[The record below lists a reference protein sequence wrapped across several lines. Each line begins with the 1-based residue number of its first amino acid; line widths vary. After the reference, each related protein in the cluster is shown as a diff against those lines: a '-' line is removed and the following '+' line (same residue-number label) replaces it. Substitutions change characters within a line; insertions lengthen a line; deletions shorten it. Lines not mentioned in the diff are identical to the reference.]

1 MGGEPSTHNQELPS
15 NGSAAPE
22 TRPSVAIHALE
33 FVKDGDVVG
42 LGTGRAATAF
52 VEALGAAVKQG
63 LRVRGVPTSQVTANL
78 AKQLGI
84 PLASLEEVERIDL
97 TFDGADE
104 VAPRL
109 DLIKGY
115 GGAMVREKIIAA
127 SSGRLIILVGAEKL
141 VPVLGSRGILPVEVV
156 PFGLP
161 LCQRRL
167 VELGCRPKVRL
178 VDGQSFVTDNGNQVL
193 DCGISPIRD
202 PAAFEQSILSIPG
215 VVGTGLFIGMADTV
229 LVQDGEMV
237 TVRHRDDRSRNAM
250 SSA

>member
-1 MGGEPSTHNQELPS
+1 MSRGPSAQNRV
-15 NGSAAPE
+15 G
-22 TRPSVAIHALE
+22 RPSRSGEQAEQASIATRAIE
-33 FVKDGDVVG
+33 FVKERDVVG

-52 VEALGAAVKQG
+52 VHALGVAVKEG
-63 LRVRGVPTSQVTANL
+63 LRVRGVPTSQVTAGL
-78 AKQLGI
+78 AAQLGI
-84 PLASLEEVERIDL
+84 PLATLDEVGQIDV

-104 VAPRL
+104 VDPHL

-115 GGAMVREKIIAA
+115 GGAMVREKIVAA
-127 SSGRLIILVGAEKL
+127 SSRRLIILVGAEKL
-141 VPVLGSRGILPVEVV
+141 VPVLGSRGILPIEVV

-167 VELGCRPKVRL
+167 TKLGCRPTVRL
-178 VDGQSFVTDNGNQVL
+178 VDGQPFVTDNGNQIL

-237 TVRHRDDRSRNAM
+237 EVRQRSDR
-250 SSA
+250 

>member
-1 MGGEPSTHNQELPS
+1 MGREPRAQNQAGRRSRSGAQEQQAS
-15 NGSAAPE
+15 IA
-22 TRPSVAIHALE
+22 TRAIE
-33 FVKDGDVVG
+33 FVKDGDMVG

-52 VEALGAAVKQG
+52 VHALGAAVKEG
-63 LRVRGVPTSQVTANL
+63 LRVRGVPTSQVTADL
-78 AKQLGI
+78 ATQLGI
-84 PLASLEEVERIDL
+84 PLERLDDVGQIDV

-104 VAPRL
+104 VDPQL
-109 DLIKGY
+109 NLIKGY
-115 GGAMVREKIIAA
+115 GGAMVREKIVAA
-127 SSGRLIILVGAEKL
+127 SSRRFVILVGAEKL
-141 VPVLGSRGILPVEVV
+141 VSVLGSRGILPVEVV

-167 VELGCRPKVRL
+167 TKLGCRPTVRL
-178 VDGQSFVTDNGNQVL
+178 VDDQPFVTDNGNQIL

-237 TVRHRDDRSRNAM
+237 EVRQRSDR
-250 SSA
+250 

>member
-1 MGGEPSTHNQELPS
+1 MGGEPSAHSQRLRS
-15 NGSAAPE
+15 GGSAAPE
-22 TRPSVAIHALE
+22 GRASVATHALE

-52 VEALGAAVKQG
+52 VHALGAAVKEG
-63 LRVRGVPTSQVTANL
+63 LRVRGVPTSQVTADL
-78 AKQLGI
+78 ATQLGI
-84 PLASLEEVERIDL
+84 PLERLDEVGQIDV

-104 VAPRL
+104 VDPQL
-109 DLIKGY
+109 NLIKGY
-115 GGAMVREKIIAA
+115 GGAMVREKIVAA
-127 SSGRLIILVGAEKL
+127 SSRRFVTLVGAEKL

-167 VELGCRPKVRL
+167 TKLGCRPTVRL
-178 VDGQSFVTDNGNQVL
+178 VDGQPFVTDNGNQIL

-237 TVRHRDDRSRNAM
+237 EVRQRSDR
-250 SSA
+250 

>member
-1 MGGEPSTHNQELPS
+1 V
-15 NGSAAPE
+15 A
-22 TRPSVAIHALE
+22 TRAIE
-33 FVKDGDVVG
+33 FVRDGDVVG

-52 VEALGAAVKQG
+52 VEALGLAVKAG
-63 LRVRGVPTSQVTANL
+63 LRIRAIPTSQVTADL
-78 AKQLGI
+78 AAQLGI
-84 PLASLEEVERIDL
+84 PLARLDEVGQIDV

-104 VAPRL
+104 VDPRL

-115 GGAMVREKIIAA
+115 GGAMVREKIVAA
-127 SSGRLIILVGAEKL
+127 SSRRLIILVGAEKL

-167 VELGCRPKVRL
+167 AELGCRPTVRL
-178 VDGQSFVTDNGNQVL
+178 VDGRPFVTDNGNQIL

-215 VVGTGLFIGMADTV
+215 VVGTGLFLAMADTV
-229 LVQDGEMV
+229 LVQDGEKV
-237 TVRHRDDRSRNAM
+237 AVRNRPDQ
-250 SSA
+250 

>member
-1 MGGEPSTHNQELPS
+1 LMGGEPSTHSRQSRSRGFAGRKPQ
-15 NGSAAPE
+15 
-22 TRPSVAIHALE
+22 PSVATQALE

-52 VEALGAAVKQG
+52 VHALGEAVKEG
-63 LRVRGVPTSQVTANL
+63 LRVRAVPTSQVTADL
-78 AKQLGI
+78 ARQLGI
-84 PLASLEEVERIDL
+84 PLVSLDEVVRIDA

-104 VAPRL
+104 VDPRL

-115 GGAMVREKIIAA
+115 GGAMVREKIVAA

-167 VELGCRPKVRL
+167 VELGCPPTVRL
-178 VDGQSFVTDNGNQVL
+178 LDGRPFVTDNGNQIL
-193 DCGISPIRD
+193 DCGISPIKD
-202 PAAFEQSILSIPG
+202 PAALEQSILSIPG
-215 VVGTGLFIGMADTV
+215 VVGTGLFIGMADTI

-237 TVRHRDDRSRNAM
+237 TVRQRVER
-250 SSA
+250 

>member
-1 MGGEPSTHNQELPS
+1 M
-15 NGSAAPE
+15 
-22 TRPSVAIHALE
+22 
-33 FVKDGDVVG
+33 VG

-52 VEALGAAVKQG
+52 VYALGEAVRKG
-63 LRVRGVPTSQVTANL
+63 LRVRAVPTSQVTADL
-78 AKQLGI
+78 AAQLGI
-84 PLASLEEVERIDL
+84 PLTSLDEVSRIDA

-104 VAPRL
+104 VDPRL

-115 GGAMVREKIIAA
+115 GGAMVREKIVAA
-127 SSGRLIILVGAEKL
+127 SSRRLIILVGVEKL

-161 LCQRRL
+161 LCQRRFA
-167 VELGCRPKVRL
+167 ELGYRPKVRL
-178 VDGQSFVTDNGNQVL
+178 VDGQPFVTDNGNQVL
-193 DCGISPIRD
+193 DCSISPIRD

-237 TVRHRDDRSRNAM
+237 TVRQRAER
-250 SSA
+250 

>member
-1 MGGEPSTHNQELPS
+1 MGREPSTRRQQLRPS
-15 NGSAAPE
+15 GSGAPE
-22 TRPSVAIHALE
+22 PRLSVATRAIE
-33 FVKDGDVVG
+33 FVRDGDVVG

-52 VEALGAAVKQG
+52 VEALGSAVKAG
-63 LRVRGVPTSQVTANL
+63 LRIRAIPTSQVTADL
-78 AKQLGI
+78 AAQLGI
-84 PLASLEEVERIDL
+84 PLARLDEVGQIDV

-104 VAPRL
+104 VDPRL

-115 GGAMVREKIIAA
+115 GGAMVREKIVAA
-127 SSGRLIILVGAEKL
+127 SSRRLIILVGAEKL

-167 VELGCRPKVRL
+167 AELGCRPTMRL
-178 VDGQSFVTDNGNQVL
+178 VDGRPFVTDNGNQIL

-215 VVGTGLFIGMADTV
+215 VVGTGLFLAMADTV
-229 LVQDGEMV
+229 LVQDGE
-237 TVRHRDDRSRNAM
+237 TVVVRERPDR
-250 SSA
+250 

>member
-1 MGGEPSTHNQELPS
+1 MGREPSAQNRAGRRSRSGAQEQQAS
-15 NGSAAPE
+15 IA
-22 TRPSVAIHALE
+22 TRAIE

-42 LGTGRAATAF
+42 MGTGRAATAF
-52 VEALGAAVKQG
+52 IHALGSAVKSG
-63 LRVRGVPTSQVTANL
+63 LRVRGVPTSQVTAVL
-78 AKQLGI
+78 ATQLGI
-84 PLASLEEVERIDL
+84 PLATLDEVGQIDV

-104 VAPRL
+104 VDPHL

-115 GGAMVREKIIAA
+115 GGAMVREKIVAG
-127 SSGRLIILVGAEKL
+127 SSRRLIILVGAEKL
-141 VPVLGSRGILPVEVV
+141 VPVLGSRGILPVEIV

-167 VELGCRPKVRL
+167 TTLGCRPTVRL
-178 VDGQSFVTDNGNQVL
+178 VDGQPFVTDNGNQIL

-229 LVQDGEMV
+229 LVQDGEAV
-237 TVRHRDDRSRNAM
+237 KVQRRDDR
-250 SSA
+250 

>member
-1 MGGEPSTHNQELPS
+1 MSRGPSAQNRV
-15 NGSAAPE
+15 G
-22 TRPSVAIHALE
+22 RPSRSGAQAEQASIATRAIE
-33 FVKDGDVVG
+33 FVKERDVVG

-52 VEALGAAVKQG
+52 VHALGAAVKEG
-63 LRVRGVPTSQVTANL
+63 LRVRGVPTSQVTADL
-78 AKQLGI
+78 ATQLGI
-84 PLASLEEVERIDL
+84 PLATLDEVGQIDV

-104 VAPRL
+104 VDPHL

-115 GGAMVREKIIAA
+115 GGAMVREKIVAG
-127 SSGRLIILVGAEKL
+127 SSRRLIILVGAEKL
-141 VPVLGSRGILPVEVV
+141 VPVLGSRGILPVEIV

-167 VELGCRPKVRL
+167 TKLGCRPTVRL
-178 VDGQSFVTDNGNQVL
+178 VDGQPFVTDNGNQIL

-237 TVRHRDDRSRNAM
+237 EVRQRSDR
-250 SSA
+250 

>member
-1 MGGEPSTHNQELPS
+1 V
-15 NGSAAPE
+15 A
-22 TRPSVAIHALE
+22 TRAIE
-33 FVKDGDVVG
+33 FVRDGDVVG

-52 VEALGAAVKQG
+52 VEALGSAVKAG
-63 LRVRGVPTSQVTANL
+63 LRIRAIPTSQVTADL
-78 AKQLGI
+78 AAQLGI
-84 PLASLEEVERIDL
+84 PLARLDEVGQIDV

-104 VAPRL
+104 VDPRL

-115 GGAMVREKIIAA
+115 GGAMVREKIVAA
-127 SSGRLIILVGAEKL
+127 SSRRLIILVGAEKL

-167 VELGCRPKVRL
+167 AELGCRPTVRL
-178 VDGQSFVTDNGNQVL
+178 VDGRPFVTDNGNQIL

-215 VVGTGLFIGMADTV
+215 VVGTGLFLAMADTV
-229 LVQDGEMV
+229 LVQDGEKV
-237 TVRHRDDRSRNAM
+237 AVRNRPDQ
-250 SSA
+250 

>member
-1 MGGEPSTHNQELPS
+1 MDREPSAQNQAGRRSRSGAQEQQAS
-15 NGSAAPE
+15 IA
-22 TRPSVAIHALE
+22 TRAIE

-52 VEALGAAVKQG
+52 VHALGAAVKEG
-63 LRVRGVPTSQVTANL
+63 LRVRGVPTSQVTADL
-78 AKQLGI
+78 ATQLGI
-84 PLASLEEVERIDL
+84 PLATLDEVGQIDV

-104 VAPRL
+104 VDPRL

-115 GGAMVREKIIAA
+115 GGAMVREKIVAA
-127 SSGRLIILVGAEKL
+127 SSRRFVILVGVEKL

-161 LCQRRL
+161 LCRRRL
-167 VELGCRPKVRL
+167 TELGCQAAVRL
-178 VDGQSFVTDNGNQVL
+178 VDGQPFVTDNGNQIL
-193 DCGISPIRD
+193 DCGISPIRE

-215 VVGTGLFIGMADTV
+215 VIGTGLFIGMADTV

-237 TVRHRDDRSRNAM
+237 EVRQRSDR
-250 SSA
+250 